1 MNNIFNCVS
10 NNLKI
15 VLSMLFLLVI
25 INPQIVN
32 KQFMFLN
39 NNFNLLSISLIL
51 LLLLCIYDNIMENAS
66 VEQLI
71 TGGKKRKNKKKGGEQ
86 KEKENVKKT
95 TNENELN
102 ENELNENESN
112 EPSGIME
119 PSSEVCGEICGDDT
133 ECFEVCNE
141 AFRE

>member
-1 MNNIFNCVS
+1 MNNIFNCVG
-10 NNLKI
+10 NNLKM
-15 VLSMLFLLVI
+15 VLSMLFLLVV
-25 INPQIVN
+25 INPQIIN
-32 KQFMFLN
+32 KQFMILN

-51 LLLLCIYDNIMENAS
+51 LLLLCIYDNIMENAN

-86 KEKENVKKT
+86 KEKENVKKQ
-95 TNENELN
+95 NNKEE
-102 ENELNENESN
+102 EEEEEN
-112 EPSGIME
+112 EPSGIVE
-119 PSSEVCGEICGDDT
+119 PSSDVCGEICGDDT

>member
-1 MNNIFNCVS
+1 MYYYIMNNIFNCVG
-10 NNLKI
+10 NNLKM
-15 VLSMLFLLVI
+15 VLSMLFLLVV
-25 INPQIVN
+25 INPQIIN
-32 KQFMFLN
+32 KQFMILN

-51 LLLLCIYDNIMENAS
+51 LLLLCIYDNIMENAN

-86 KEKENVKKT
+86 KEKENVKKQ
-95 TNENELN
+95 NNKEE
-102 ENELNENESN
+102 EEEEEN
-112 EPSGIME
+112 EPSGIVE
-119 PSSEVCGEICGDDT
+119 PSSDVCGEICGDDT